1 MTLPGGGG
9 LSLSLGGDLTEC
21 LKAYAESC
29 RRPVEAVVADAVEEY
44 PDARPDHRQ
53 PRTAELTAMREYEA
67 EHGPFTEEETA
78 EADARTDRLFRPA
91 DDEHEGPRT
100 DGRPERRDE

>member
-1 MTLPGGGG
+1 MTVPG
-9 LSLSLGGDLTEC
+9 GGDLTER

-29 RRPVEAVVADAVEEY
+29 RRPVEAVVADADADAVEEY
-44 PDARPDHRQ
+44 LDARPDHQQ
-53 PRTAELTAMREYEA
+53 PRAAGLTAIREYEV
-67 EHGPFTEEETA
+67 EHRLFTEEETA
-78 EADARTDRLFRPA
+78 EADARIDRLFRPA